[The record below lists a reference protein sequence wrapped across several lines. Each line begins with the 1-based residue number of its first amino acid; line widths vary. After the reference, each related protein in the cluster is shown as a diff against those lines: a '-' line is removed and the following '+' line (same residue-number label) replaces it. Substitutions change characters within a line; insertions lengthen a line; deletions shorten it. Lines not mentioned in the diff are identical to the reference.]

1 MFFSYLWNELRRRKK
16 QTAVVAVGLA
26 LGIGL
31 VITVT
36 AMASGVRDAQATV
49 LHSLYGVGTDVTV
62 TLPEARGGGPDS
74 GFRFGGNGQDTFQRD
89 RILQTP
95 GLATFPYKQ
104 VTAMSGLTGV
114 GRSAGALNMTAIHI
128 EGKLPT
134 FGQGGGSGG
143 GFTIGGVGGG
153 PSTASPT
160 PGQFHINAFS
170 IAGVD
175 TSHLDV
181 GPVSSTSITSGR
193 SLTPADAS
201 RNVAVIDKSY
211 AKQQSLAVGGTLNIS
226 GTKFSIVGLSSA
238 STSGS
243 SSDVYIPLAAAQTL
257 DGQAG
262 QINAAYVKAT
272 SASNVGSV
280 KKEIKQQY
288 PKSTV
293 TAASDL
299 AQQVS
304 GSLSSASNLSTK
316 LGVWLSVAVLIAAIV
331 IASLLT
337 MSAVGRRVRE
347 LGTLKA
353 LGWRTPRVV
362 AQVMGESLVQCL
374 VGGALGIGVGLV
386 GIWIVTRV
394 APTLTATVSRFGTN
408 AGFGGGPGGG
418 RPGGFGGP
426 GAVAGPGGNPFV
438 RTISVALKAPMN
450 VKLVALALGLAI
462 LGGLVAGLLGGW
474 RASRLRPVDA
484 MRQVV

>member
-62 TLPEARGGGPDS
+62 TLQETPGGGPGS
-74 GFRFGGNGQDTFQRD
+74 GFRFGGGGQDTFQRD
-89 RILQTP
+89 RIIQSP

-104 VTAMSGLTGV
+104 VTSMSGLSGV
-114 GRSAGALNMTAIHI
+114 GQAAGALNMTAIHI
-128 EGKLPT
+128 NGTLPT
-134 FGQGGGSGG
+134 GGFGQGGQGSFGSGTGAG
-143 GFTIGGVGGG
+143 G
-153 PSTASPT
+153 ASPS
-160 PGQFHINAFS
+160 PRFGNIDVNSYS

-175 TSHLDV
+175 TSHLGV
-181 GPVSSTSITSGR
+181 GPVTSTTITGGR
-193 SLTPADAS
+193 GLTPADAAG
-201 RNVAVIDKSY
+201 NVAVVDKAY
-211 AKQQSLAVGGTLNIS
+211 AKQQSLTVGDTLTIS

-243 SSDVYIPLAAAQTL
+243 GSDVYIPLAAAQAL
-257 DGQAG
+257 NGQTG

-272 SASNVGSV
+272 SASNVGAV
-280 KKEIKQQY
+280 KTAIKQAY

-304 GSLSSASNLSTK
+304 GSLSSASNLSTR

-374 VGGALGIGVGLV
+374 VGGVLGIGVGLG
-386 GIWIVTRV
+386 GILIVTRV
-394 APTLTATVSRFGTN
+394 APTLTATVSRFGN
-408 AGFGGGPGGG
+408 GGGFGAGPGGGGPGGFVG
-418 RPGGFGGP
+418 TGGGGAPGTNQF
-426 GAVAGPGGNPFV
+426 A
-438 RTISVALKAPMN
+438 RTVSVALKAPMN
-450 VKLVALALGLAI
+450 VRLVALAIGLAI